1 MKQFKIEVISE
12 CKQQLLDKMAH
23 LKKMIV
29 DLKMAMEN
37 EAKSSLGDKH
47 ETARARLQAEEEK
60 LQIQLSDT
68 TKNWLDFEK
77 IINNTTSEKVGL
89 GALVKTNQ
97 GVFFMAVPLGK
108 MEVGKQTVYV
118 ISREAPIAKQ
128 LWGLKANNSFVFNER
143 KFEII
148 EVG

>member
-1 MKQFKIEVISE
+1 MKQLKLEVISE
-12 CKQQLLDKMAH
+12 CKQQLLDKIAQ

-37 EAKSSLGDKH
+37 EVKSSVGDKH

-60 LQIQLSDT
+60 LHIQLNES
-68 TKNWLDFEK
+68 TKNWHDFEK
-77 IINNTTSEKVGL
+77 IISNAAHEKVSL
-89 GALVKTNQ
+89 GTLVKTNQ
-97 GVFFMAVPLGK
+97 GVFFVAVALGK
-108 MEVGKQTVYV
+108 MEVDKQTVYV
-118 ISREAPIAKQ
+118 ISKEAPIAKIM
-128 LWGLKANNSFVFNER
+128 WGLKAKTNFVFNEK